1 MNGNDTT
8 LKKSSTINKAVFFT
22 SSILIFF
29 LVAFAAMF
37 PELAETKFKLLQ
49 QQIFTN
55 ASWFYILAVALILL
69 SVTFLGLS
77 KYGDIKLGPDHAQP
91 DFSYHSWFAMLFS
104 AGMGIGLMFF
114 GVAEPVM
121 HYLSPPVGTPE
132 TIEAAKQAM
141 QLTFFHWGLHA
152 WAIYAIVA
160 LILAFFSYRH
170 GLPLTLRS
178 ALYPIIGDKIYGPIG
193 HAVDIFA
200 VIGTVFGVATS
211 LGYGV
216 LQVNAG
222 LNHLFGVPINETTQ
236 VILIVV
242 ITGLATLS
250 VVSGLD
256 KGIRILS
263 EINLGLAVLLL
274 LLVLLLGPTV
284 LLLKSFV
291 ENTGGYLSQI
301 VSKTFNLYAYQP
313 KSSDWLGGWTL
324 LYWGWWLSWSPF
336 VGMFIARVSRGRTI
350 REFVTG
356 VLFVPAG
363 FTLMW
368 MTVFGNS
375 AIHLIVD
382 KGATDLARTVQ
393 QDVALALFNFLEHFP
408 FSTVLSFIAM
418 VMVVVFFVT
427 SADSGAMVVDTLASG
442 GASSTPVWQRI
453 YWAALMGIVAISLL
467 VAGGLSALQT
477 VTIASA
483 LPFSIILLISIYGL
497 LKALRRDLT
506 KRESLSMATIAP
518 TAARN
523 PIPWQR
529 RLRNIA
535 HLPKRSLVRRFM
547 DEVIQQA
554 MLLVQEELNKQ
565 GTLSHVINSTEDR
578 IMLEVDLGNELNFI
592 YEVRSRGYNSPTFA
606 LAGLDNDE
614 SNAEKHKYYRAEV
627 YLKEGGQDYD
637 VMGWNQEQLIND
649 MLDQYEKHLHF
660 LHLVR

>member
-1 MNGNDTT
+1 MSENNTIPQ
-8 LKKSSTINKAVFFT
+8 KSESKINKAVFYT
-22 SSILIFF
+22 SALLIFL
-29 LVAFAAMF
+29 LVAFAAIF
-37 PELAETKFKLLQ
+37 PDVADKNFKLLQ

-77 KYGDIKLGPDHAQP
+77 RYGDIKLGPDHAQP

-132 TIEAAKQAM
+132 TVTAAKEAM
-141 QLTFFHWGLHA
+141 RLTFFHWGLHA

-178 ALYPIIGDKIYGPIG
+178 ALYPIIGDKIHGPIG

-222 LNHLFGVPINETTQ
+222 LNHLFGVPINETVQ

-242 ITGLATLS
+242 ITGLATIS

-263 EINLGLAVLLL
+263 ELNLGLALLL
-274 LLVLLLGPTV
+274 LALVLCLGPTV

-291 ENTGGYLSQI
+291 ENTGGYLSEL
-301 VSKTFNLYAYQP
+301 VSKTFNLYAYEP
-313 KSSDWLGGWTL
+313 KSSNWLGGWTL

-375 AIHLIVD
+375 AINLIMRE
-382 KGATDLARTVQ
+382 GATDLANTVQ

-408 FSTVLSFIAM
+408 FSSVLSFIAM
-418 VMVVVFFVT
+418 AMVIVFFVT
-427 SADSGAMVVDTLASG
+427 SADLGDGGGYAGIRRRGQYSRLAAHFLGRADGRGGDCAAARGWVKRAANRHHRQRVTVFHHPADFHLRAAQSAASG
-442 GASSTPVWQRI
+442 FNQTREPEHGDDCADRGPQSYSVAASFTQHCLSAKTIAGETLYGRSHQTGDDPR
-453 YWAALMGIVAISLL
+453 
-467 VAGGLSALQT
+467 AGGVEQAGHGEPNQRC
-477 VTIASA
+477 
-483 LPFSIILLISIYGL
+483 
-497 LKALRRDLT
+497 LRR
-506 KRESLSMATIAP
+506 SYS
-518 TAARN
+518 
-523 PIPWQR
+523 
-529 RLRNIA
+529 
-535 HLPKRSLVRRFM
+535 S
-547 DEVIQQA
+547 
-554 MLLVQEELNKQ
+554 
-565 GTLSHVINSTEDR
+565 
-578 IMLEVDLGNELNFI
+578 
-592 YEVRSRGYNSPTFA
+592 
-606 LAGLDNDE
+606 
-614 SNAEKHKYYRAEV
+614 
-627 YLKEGGQDYD
+627 
-637 VMGWNQEQLIND
+637 
-649 MLDQYEKHLHF
+649 
-660 LHLVR
+660 